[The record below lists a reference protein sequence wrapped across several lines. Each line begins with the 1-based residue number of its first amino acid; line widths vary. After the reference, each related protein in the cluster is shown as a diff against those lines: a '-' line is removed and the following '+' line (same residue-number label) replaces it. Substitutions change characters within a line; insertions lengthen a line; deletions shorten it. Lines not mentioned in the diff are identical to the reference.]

1 LRTEELINQRTVDE
15 LIDQRTDEELIDE
28 GTEEI
33 IYQRTEALIDQRTD
47 EEPIDMR
54 TAEPTDMRTEKEN
67 KLPENIQQHLIKLE
81 SKRVGLVQSESH
93 NNFIEN

>member
-1 LRTEELINQRTVDE
+1 MHL
-15 LIDQRTDEELIDE
+15 
-28 GTEEI
+28 
-33 IYQRTEALIDQRTD
+33 YQWPEPQRTD

-54 TAEPTDMRTEKEN
+54 TAELTDMRTEEEN

-81 SKRVGLVQSESH
+81 SKTKINNDELSQIRKDVHYKTPAKRVGLVQSESH